1 MTSAEIA
8 RGLAIAQG
16 LLREYVDTLDGRQL
30 EDTQADE
37 ITLAQAAVEAAFQE
51 QCGETMRKLRAER
64 DRASSLFASIAT
76 THAKLA
82 AWARDELS
90 SHDQARFFAVL
101 ANGAPDWKTASRNL
115 AVDLLA
121 MTAER
126 DELAARLEA
135 FERAEPAAWIEHEL
149 QGTGLR
155 HLHFERRANT
165 LRDDVVAPVWTALI
179 ARPIQACKPEQA
191 SMSLDDALELH
202 VIADGTKI
210 RPACDWPGN
219 CRHQLTSHR
228 KKN

>member
-51 QCGETMRKLRAER
+51 QCGETMRKLREER
-64 DRASSLFASIAT
+64 
-76 THAKLA
+76 
-82 AWARDELS
+82 
-90 SHDQARFFAVL
+90 
-101 ANGAPDWKTASRNL
+101 
-115 AVDLLA
+115 
-121 MTAER
+121 
-126 DELAARLEA
+126 
-135 FERAEPAAWIEHEL
+135 
-149 QGTGLR
+149 
-155 HLHFERRANT
+155 
-165 LRDDVVAPVWTALI
+165 
-179 ARPIQACKPEQA
+179 
-191 SMSLDDALELH
+191 DDALELH

>member
-64 DRASSLFASIAT
+64 D
-76 THAKLA
+76 
-82 AWARDELS
+82 
-90 SHDQARFFAVL
+90 
-101 ANGAPDWKTASRNL
+101 
-115 AVDLLA
+115 
-121 MTAER
+121 
-126 DELAARLEA
+126 ELAARLEA

-155 HLHFERRANT
+155 HLHFERRPNR
-165 LRDDVVAPVWTALI
+165 LRDDVIAPVWTALI